1 MSSELVQIFRDTLQ
15 KLFDRD
21 PFKFLPRLVSPWAS
35 KSRGNYSSMVSP
47 SASCAYM
54 HTRWTWACARVSLRI
69 RRQRWRDTH
78 RPRYCCLPITS
89 DNGSIS
95 GSGAEIVP
103 PSVTG
108 MAHAAVL
115 ADVFE
120 RNAISAI
127 TKVEAGNWRDPLSV
141 ICTRYNGF
149 GGFSL
154 LFSFFFFFFENLEDT
169 TRLVS
174 REHVVHC
181 VEFV

>member
-1 MSSELVQIFRDTLQ
+1 MLQ
-15 KLFDRD
+15 KFLFVRHS
-21 PFKFLPRLVSPWAS
+21 FKLLPRLTIS
-35 KSRGNYSSMVSP
+35 SP
-47 SASCAYM
+47 SRVEIIHRWSRPLYRVSSPA
-54 HTRWTWACARVSLRI
+54 HTCACACGFVARYSRVERE
-69 RRQRWRDTH
+69 RERWRDTH

-108 MAHAAVL
+108 MAHAATFG
-115 ADVFE
+115 DVFE

-149 GGFSL
+149 RVFL
-154 LFSFFFFFFENLEDT
+154 VENLENFQDW
-169 TRLVS
+169 V
-174 REHVVHC
+174 
-181 VEFV
+181 